1 MLGGINGTTTLSKDA
16 RVERRGGALWPLR
29 ARAAWPYLGSIRDV
43 RADGAAR
50 AASRVSENKVTS
62 LAALGTRRSQSR
74 TVFLRPHLCCRFFP
88 RVHPRSVPHHLVG
101 TSGLVTTRST

>member
-1 MLGGINGTTTLSKDA
+1 MRWYKRNDDLSKDA
-16 RVERRGGALWPLR
+16 RVERRGEALWPMR

-74 TVFLRPHLCCRFFP
+74 TVFLRPHRCCRFFP
-88 RVHPRSVPHHLVG
+88 RVHPRSVTPHHLVG

>member
-1 MLGGINGTTTLSKDA
+1 MRWYKRNDDLSKDA
-16 RVERRGGALWPLR
+16 RVERRGEALWPMR

-62 LAALGTRRSQSR
+62 LAALGTRRSRRQSNR
-74 TVFLRPHLCCRFFP
+74 FPHTSPLSSVAASFRASIPVPFP
-88 RVHPRSVPHHLVG
+88 
-101 TSGLVTTRST
+101 TTW

>member
-1 MLGGINGTTTLSKDA
+1 MA
-16 RVERRGGALWPLR
+16 YAAMR

-62 LAALGTRRSQSR
+62 LAALGTRRSHVSR
-74 TVFLRPHLCCRFFP
+74 TVFLRPHL
-88 RVHPRSVPHHLVG
+88 
-101 TSGLVTTRST
+101 

>member
-16 RVERRGGALWPLR
+16 RVERRGEALWPMR

-62 LAALGTRRSQSR
+62 LAALGTRRSQSNR
-74 TVFLRPHLCCRFFP
+74 SFRSDLTSVRLPLLSARPSPF
-88 RVHPRSVPHHLVG
+88 RSPPLG
-101 TSGLVTTRST
+101 RYQRLSYYA

>member
-1 MLGGINGTTTLSKDA
+1 MRWYKRNDDLSKDA
-16 RVERRGGALWPLR
+16 RVERRGEALWPMR

-74 TVFLRPHLCCRFFP
+74 TVFLRDLTSVAASFRASIPVPFP
-88 RVHPRSVPHHLVG
+88 
-101 TSGLVTTRST
+101 TTW

>member
-16 RVERRGGALWPLR
+16 RVERRGEALWPMR

-62 LAALGTRRSQSR
+62 LAALGTRRSQSNR
-74 TVFLRPHLCCRFFP
+74 SFLRPHLCSVAASFRASIPVPFP
-88 RVHPRSVPHHLVG
+88 
-101 TSGLVTTRST
+101 TTW

>member
-16 RVERRGGALWPLR
+16 RVERRGEVLWPMR

-62 LAALGTRRSQSR
+62 LAALGNRRSQSNR
-74 TVFLRPHLCCRFFP
+74 FPQTSPLLPLLSARPSPF
-88 RVHPRSVPHHLVG
+88 RSPPLG
-101 TSGLVTTRST
+101 RYQRLSYYA

>member
-16 RVERRGGALWPLR
+16 RVERRGEALWPMR

-50 AASRVSENKVTS
+50 ARGLPGVGKQGNKP
-62 LAALGTRRSQSR
+62 RRSGYPKVSVV
-74 TVFLRPHLCCRFFP
+74 TVEPFSVFLRPHLCSVAASFRASIPVPFP
-88 RVHPRSVPHHLVG
+88 
-101 TSGLVTTRST
+101 TTW